1 MDSSMIQLR
10 DAVLR
15 LTGESLKSDGSLAD
29 KGENSTILKAMSN
42 AYNIAEIFKSS
53 NRNLA
58 QSWREIASLCDG
70 VSNNVYFALKD
81 ASNAINAFVNQSI
94 ENENIYKPA
103 LDKTTSEVERLYKE
117 LDLHE
122 SLG

>member
-1 MDSSMIQLR
+1 MDSSMIELR

-15 LTGESLKSDGSLAD
+15 LEGESLKADGSLGD
-29 KGENSTILKAMSN
+29 LGENSTMLKAMSN
-42 AYNIAEIFKSS
+42 AINIEMILKPA
-53 NRNLA
+53 NRNLS
-58 QSWREIASLCDG
+58 QSWKEIATLCDG

-81 ASNAINAFVNQSI
+81 VAASINAFVNQSI
-94 ENENIYKPA
+94 ENESIYKPA